1 MAELDEGGFS
11 DVDSPSTTDPPA
23 PSPALGTAKG
33 NERRIKWPMARL
45 IPKIYTAEIEPQED
59 GGFAKRLRDEK
70 IQRRRFP
77 YRFTLYPHF
86 V

>member
-23 PSPALGTAKG
+23 SSPTLDAAWG

-45 IPKIYTAEIEPQED
+45 IPKIYTAEIEPQQNRILKD
-59 GGFAKRLRDEK
+59 FEK
-70 IQRRRFP
+70 PVSIYAITVLNNF
-77 YRFTLYPHF
+77 FSLK
-86 V
+86 